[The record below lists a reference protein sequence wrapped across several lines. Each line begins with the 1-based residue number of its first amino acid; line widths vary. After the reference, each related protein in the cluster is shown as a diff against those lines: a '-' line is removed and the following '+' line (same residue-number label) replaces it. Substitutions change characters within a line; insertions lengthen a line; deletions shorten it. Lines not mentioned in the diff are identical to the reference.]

1 MRDNFL
7 RDADNFLRD
16 ADNFLR
22 DAVYS
27 HEVHKSLNITK
38 FKQNTL
44 EPKYLKITTNND
56 LS

>member
-1 MRDNFL
+1 MR
-7 RDADNFLRD
+7 DNFLRD